1 MHRLL
6 IVDDEEI
13 EREGMAQFIPWDT
26 YGMKVVGTARNGA
39 EGLEKIAKYKPDLA
53 IVDIKMPVMNG
64 IEMIRKAKEQYPDMT
79 FVVLSGYGDY
89 EFTSQAME
97 LGVRHYIL
105 KPCDE
110 AKMIPVL
117 NKAIA
122 EMEETRAQNAR
133 SEKVEAE
140 ARLLKPYAWE
150 QLFRDLLQGR
160 ALPQGSST
168 RQLLEE
174 LGGEERSILLLD
186 FRLKCGFD
194 SLERYVVGNML
205 GDLLPDST
213 LLMTTGIDRDVLV
226 LADAAAEPSLE
237 SAVQVLK
244 KEFKRFETVNMLSA
258 ASRTGT
264 LDELSTLFQQVRE
277 LLQLNPDENET
288 ALLRPGQNA
297 ALPETVN
304 EIFDIR
310 ALRQAGSYEEL
321 LRELSLA
328 FARMEAKSYRPRQ
341 RTQLCELAWKLLF
354 EGKTPPEESLAAWAD
369 ALTAAWSLPQPDAR
383 SREIFLAI
391 YENLSDPDFSL
402 QTIAQQR
409 LFMSEDHLRRI
420 FSQMTGERFS
430 AYLERAR
437 ITQAQ
442 RLLEYHPEMKISR
455 LAALVGYPLD
465 GQYAKES
472 RLCKPCAEKPP
483 IRANVQTVCRKC
495 AAAFLH
501 KERTPNL
508 AI

>member
-1 MHRLL
+1 MEKGRIGLYTLL

-110 AKMIPVL
+110 AKMITVL
-117 NKAIA
+117 NKAFA
-122 EMEETRAQNAR
+122 ELEETRERNAH
-133 SEKVEAE
+133 SEKMETE
-140 ARLLKPYAWE
+140 ARLLKPYARE
-150 QLFRDLLQGR
+150 QLFRDLLLGKAQ
-160 ALPQGSST
+160 ASSGA
-168 RQLLEE
+168 RQLLSG
-174 LGGEERSILLLD
+174 LGGEQRTVLLLD

-205 GDLLPDST
+205 GDLLPDGT
-213 LLMTTGIDRDVLV
+213 LLMTTGINRDVLV
-226 LADAAAEPSLE
+226 LTDAMAEPSVE
-237 SAVQVLK
+237 TAVQVLK
-244 KEFKRFETVNMLSA
+244 KEFKRFETLPMLSS

-264 LDELSTLFQQVRE
+264 LAELSVLFQQVQE

-288 ALLRPGQNA
+288 ALLRPSQNA
-297 ALPETVN
+297 ALPETVT

-321 LRELSLA
+321 LRELALA
-328 FARMEAKSYRPRQ
+328 FARMEAKNYRPRQ
-341 RTQLCELAWKLLF
+341 RQQLCELAWKLLF
-354 EGKTPPEESLAAWAD
+354 EDKAAPEDSLPAWAD

-442 RLLEYHPEMKISR
+442 RLLEFQPDMKISR
-455 LAALVGYPLD
+455 LAELVGYPLD
-465 GQYAKES
+465 GQYFSK
-472 RLCKPCAEKPP
+472 
-483 IRANVQTVCRKC
+483 VFRKIC
-495 AAAFLH
+495 GV
-501 KERTPNL
+501 TPTEYRSKY
-508 AI
+508 

>member
-1 MHRLL
+1 MEKGRIGLYTLL

-117 NKAIA
+117 NKAFA
-122 EMEETRAQNAR
+122 ELEETRERNAH
-133 SEKVEAE
+133 SEKMETE
-140 ARLLKPYAWE
+140 ARLLKPYARE
-150 QLFRDLLQGR
+150 QLFRDLLLGKAQ
-160 ALPQGSST
+160 ASSGA
-168 RQLLEE
+168 RQLLSG
-174 LGGEERSILLLD
+174 LGGEQRTVLLLD

-205 GDLLPDST
+205 GDLLPDGT
-213 LLMTTGIDRDVLV
+213 LLMTTGINRDVLV
-226 LADAAAEPSLE
+226 LTDAMAEPSVE
-237 SAVQVLK
+237 TAVQVLK
-244 KEFKRFETVNMLSA
+244 KEFKRFETLPMLSS

-264 LDELSTLFQQVRE
+264 LAELSVLFQQVQE

-288 ALLRPGQNA
+288 ALLRPSQNA
-297 ALPETVN
+297 ALPETVT

-321 LRELSLA
+321 LRELALA
-328 FARMEAKSYRPRQ
+328 FARMEAKNYRPRQ
-341 RTQLCELAWKLLF
+341 RQQLCELAWKLLF
-354 EGKTPPEESLAAWAD
+354 EDKAAPEDSLPAWAD

-442 RLLEYHPEMKISR
+442 RLLEFQPDMKISR
-455 LAALVGYPLD
+455 LAELVGYPLD
-465 GQYAKES
+465 GQYFSK
-472 RLCKPCAEKPP
+472 
-483 IRANVQTVCRKC
+483 VFRKIC
-495 AAAFLH
+495 GV
-501 KERTPNL
+501 TPTEYRSKY
-508 AI
+508 

>member
-1 MHRLL
+1 MEKGRIGLYTLL

-117 NKAIA
+117 NKAFA
-122 EMEETRAQNAR
+122 ELEETRERNAH
-133 SEKVEAE
+133 SEKMETE
-140 ARLLKPYAWE
+140 ARLLKPYARE
-150 QLFRDLLQGR
+150 QLFRDLLLGKAQ
-160 ALPQGSST
+160 ASSGA
-168 RQLLEE
+168 RQLLSG
-174 LGGEERSILLLD
+174 LGGEQRTVLLLD

-205 GDLLPDST
+205 GDLLPDGT
-213 LLMTTGIDRDVLV
+213 LLMTTGINRDVLV
-226 LADAAAEPSLE
+226 LTDAMAEPSVE
-237 SAVQVLK
+237 TAVHVLK
-244 KEFKRFETVNMLSA
+244 KEFKRFETLPMLSS

-264 LDELSTLFQQVRE
+264 LAELSVLFQQVQE

-288 ALLRPGQNA
+288 ALLRPSQNA

-310 ALRQAGSYEEL
+310 ALRQAGSYKEL
-321 LRELSLA
+321 LRELALA
-328 FARMEAKSYRPRQ
+328 FARMEAKNYRPRQ
-341 RTQLCELAWKLLF
+341 RQQLCELAWKLLF
-354 EGKTPPEESLAAWAD
+354 EDKAAPEDSLPAWAD

-442 RLLEYHPEMKISR
+442 RLLEFQPDMKISR
-455 LAALVGYPLD
+455 LAELVGYPLD
-465 GQYAKES
+465 GQYFSK
-472 RLCKPCAEKPP
+472 
-483 IRANVQTVCRKC
+483 VFRKIC
-495 AAAFLH
+495 GV
-501 KERTPNL
+501 TPTEYRSKY
-508 AI
+508 

>member
-1 MHRLL
+1 MEKGRIGLYTLL

-26 YGMKVVGTARNGA
+26 YEMKVVGTARNGA

-110 AKMIPVL
+110 SKMIPVL
-117 NKAIA
+117 NKAFA
-122 EMEETRAQNAR
+122 ELEETRERNAH
-133 SEKVEAE
+133 SEKMETE
-140 ARLLKPYAWE
+140 ARLLKPYARE
-150 QLFRDLLQGR
+150 QLFRDLLLGKAQ
-160 ALPQGSST
+160 ASSGA
-168 RQLLEE
+168 RQLLTE
-174 LGGEERSILLLD
+174 LGGTQRSVLLLD

-205 GDLLPDST
+205 GDLLPDGT
-213 LLMTTGIDRDVLV
+213 LLMTTGVDRDVLV
-226 LADAAAEPSLE
+226 LADAMAEPSVE
-237 SAVQVLK
+237 TAVQVLK
-244 KEFKRFETVNMLSA
+244 KEFKRFETLPMLSS

-264 LDELSTLFQQVRE
+264 LAELSVLFRQVQE

-288 ALLRPGQNA
+288 ALLRPSQNA

-321 LRELSLA
+321 LRELALA
-328 FARMEAKSYRPRQ
+328 FARMEAKNYRPRQ
-341 RTQLCELAWKLLF
+341 RQQLCELAWKLLF
-354 EGKTPPEESLAAWAD
+354 EDKAAPEDSLPAWAD

-430 AYLERAR
+430 AYLEHAR

-442 RLLEYHPEMKISR
+442 RLLEFQPDMKISR
-455 LAALVGYPLD
+455 LAELVGYPLD
-465 GQYAKES
+465 GQYFSKVF
-472 RLCKPCAEKPP
+472 RKLCGVTPTEY
-483 IRANVQTVCRKC
+483 RNKC
-495 AAAFLH
+495 
-501 KERTPNL
+501 
-508 AI
+508 

>member
-1 MHRLL
+1 MEKGRIGLYTLL

-26 YGMKVVGTARNGA
+26 YGMKVIGTARNGA

-117 NKAIA
+117 NKAFA
-122 EMEETRAQNAR
+122 ELEETRERNAH
-133 SEKVEAE
+133 SEKMETE
-140 ARLLKPYAWE
+140 ARLLKPYARE
-150 QLFRDLLQGR
+150 QLFRDLLLGKAQ
-160 ALPQGSST
+160 ASSGA
-168 RQLLEE
+168 RQLLSG
-174 LGGEERSILLLD
+174 LGGEQRTVLLLD

-205 GDLLPDST
+205 GDLLPDGT
-213 LLMTTGIDRDVLV
+213 LLMTTGINRDVLV
-226 LADAAAEPSLE
+226 LTDAMAEPSVE
-237 SAVQVLK
+237 TAVHVLK
-244 KEFKRFETVNMLSA
+244 KEFKRFETLPMLSS

-264 LDELSTLFQQVRE
+264 LAELSVLFQQVQE

-288 ALLRPGQNA
+288 ALLRPSQNA

-321 LRELSLA
+321 LRELALA
-328 FARMEAKSYRPRQ
+328 FARMEAKNYRPRQ
-341 RTQLCELAWKLLF
+341 RQQLCELAWKLLF
-354 EGKTPPEESLAAWAD
+354 EDKAAPEDSLPAWAD

-442 RLLEYHPEMKISR
+442 RLLEFQPDMKISR
-455 LAALVGYPLD
+455 LAELVGYPLD
-465 GQYAKES
+465 GQYFSK
-472 RLCKPCAEKPP
+472 
-483 IRANVQTVCRKC
+483 VFRKIC
-495 AAAFLH
+495 GV
-501 KERTPNL
+501 TPTEYRNKC
-508 AI
+508 

>member
-1 MHRLL
+1 MEKGRIGLYTLL

-13 EREGMAQFIPWDT
+13 EREGMAQFIPWDS
-26 YGMKVVGTARNGA
+26 YEMKVVSTARNGA
-39 EGLEKIAKYKPDLA
+39 EGLEKIAKYRPDLA

-64 IEMIRKAKEQYPDMT
+64 IEMIRQAREQYPDMT

-110 AKMIPVL
+110 SKMIPVL
-117 NKAIA
+117 NKAFA
-122 EMEETRAQNAR
+122 ELEETRERNAH
-133 SEKVEAE
+133 SEKMETE
-140 ARLLKPYAWE
+140 ARLLKPYARE
-150 QLFRDLLQGR
+150 QLFRDLLLGKAQ
-160 ALPQGSST
+160 ASSGA
-168 RQLLEE
+168 RQLLSG
-174 LGGEERSILLLD
+174 LGGEQRTVLLLD

-205 GDLLPDST
+205 GDLLPDGT

-226 LADAAAEPSLE
+226 LTDAMAEPSVE
-237 SAVQVLK
+237 TAVQVLK
-244 KEFKRFETVNMLSA
+244 KEFKRFETLPMLSS

-264 LDELSTLFQQVRE
+264 LAELSVLFRQVQE

-288 ALLRPGQNA
+288 ALLRPSQNA

-321 LRELSLA
+321 LRELALA
-328 FARMEAKSYRPRQ
+328 FARMEAKNYRPRQ
-341 RTQLCELAWKLLF
+341 RQQLCELAWKLLF
-354 EGKTPPEESLAAWAD
+354 EDKAAPEDALAAWAD
-369 ALTAAWSLPQPDAR
+369 ALTAAWNLPQPDAR
-383 SREIFLAI
+383 NREIFLAI

-430 AYLERAR
+430 AYLEHAR

-442 RLLEYHPEMKISR
+442 RLLEFQPDMKISR
-455 LAALVGYPLD
+455 LAELVGYPLD
-465 GQYAKES
+465 GQYFSK
-472 RLCKPCAEKPP
+472 
-483 IRANVQTVCRKC
+483 VFRKIC
-495 AAAFLH
+495 GV
-501 KERTPNL
+501 TPTEYRSKY
-508 AI
+508 

>member
-1 MHRLL
+1 MEKLL

-13 EREGMAQFIPWDT
+13 ELDGMAELIDWPS
-26 YGMKVVGTARNGA
+26 YGYELVGTAVNGKR
-39 EGLEKIAKYKPDLA
+39 GLALIQEKQPD
-53 IVDIKMPVMNG
+53 IVITDIKMPVMDG
-64 IEMIRKAKEQYPDMT
+64 LAMIRAAQGEHADT
-79 FVVLSGYGDY
+79 VFVVLSGYGDY

-110 AKMIPVL
+110 GKIIPVL
-117 NKAIA
+117 DKAIA
-122 EMEETRAQNAR
+122 ELEETRAQNAR

-140 ARLLKPYAWE
+140 ARMLKPYARE

-160 ALPQGSST
+160 ALPQGSGT
-168 RQLLEE
+168 RQLLDE
-174 LGGEERSILLLD
+174 LGGEARSVLLLD

-194 SLERYVVGNML
+194 SLERYVIGNML
-205 GDLLPDST
+205 GDLLPDGT
-213 LLMTTGIDRDVLV
+213 LLMTTGIDWDVLV
-226 LADAAAEPSLE
+226 LADASAEPSLE

-264 LDELSTLFQQVRE
+264 LEELATLFQQVQE

-288 ALLRPGQNA
+288 ALLRPSQNA
-297 ALPETVN
+297 TLPETVN

-321 LRELSLA
+321 LRELALA
-328 FARMEAKSYRPRQ
+328 FARMEAKNYRPRQ
-341 RTQLCELAWKLLF
+341 RQQLCELAWKLLF

-383 SREIFLAI
+383 SREIFLAV
-391 YENLSDPDFSL
+391 YENLSDPEFSM

-430 AYLERAR
+430 AYLEHAR

-442 RLLEYHPEMKISR
+442 RLLEFQPEMKISR
-455 LAALVGYPLD
+455 LAELVGYPLD
-465 GQYAKES
+465 GQYFSK
-472 RLCKPCAEKPP
+472 
-483 IRANVQTVCRKC
+483 VFRKIC
-495 AAAFLH
+495 GV
-501 KERTPNL
+501 TPTEYRNKC
-508 AI
+508 

>member
-1 MHRLL
+1 MEKGRIGLYTLL

-117 NKAIA
+117 NKAFA
-122 EMEETRAQNAR
+122 ELEETRERNAH
-133 SEKVEAE
+133 SEKMETE
-140 ARLLKPYAWE
+140 ARLLKPYARE
-150 QLFRDLLQGR
+150 QLFRDLLLGKAQ
-160 ALPQGSST
+160 ASSGA
-168 RQLLEE
+168 RQLLSG
-174 LGGEERSILLLD
+174 LGGEQRTVLLLD

-205 GDLLPDST
+205 GDLLPDGT
-213 LLMTTGIDRDVLV
+213 LLMTTGINRDVLV
-226 LADAAAEPSLE
+226 LTDAMAEPSVE
-237 SAVQVLK
+237 TAVQVLK
-244 KEFKRFETVNMLSA
+244 KEFKRFETLPMLSS

-264 LDELSTLFQQVRE
+264 LAELSVLFQQVQE

-288 ALLRPGQNA
+288 ALLRPSQNA
-297 ALPETVN
+297 ALPETVT

-321 LRELSLA
+321 LRELALA
-328 FARMEAKSYRPRQ
+328 FARMEAKNYRPRQ
-341 RTQLCELAWKLLF
+341 RQQLCELAWKLLF
-354 EGKTPPEESLAAWAD
+354 EDKAAPEDALAAWAD
-369 ALTAAWSLPQPDAR
+369 ALTAAWNLPQPDAR
-383 SREIFLAI
+383 NREIFLAI

-442 RLLEYHPEMKISR
+442 RLLEFQPDMKISR
-455 LAALVGYPLD
+455 LAELVGYPLD
-465 GQYAKES
+465 GQYFSK
-472 RLCKPCAEKPP
+472 
-483 IRANVQTVCRKC
+483 VFRKIC
-495 AAAFLH
+495 GV
-501 KERTPNL
+501 TPTEYRSKY
-508 AI
+508 

>member
-1 MHRLL
+1 MEKGRIGLYTLL

-13 EREGMAQFIPWDT
+13 EREGMAQFIPWDS
-26 YGMKVVGTARNGA
+26 YEMKVVSTARNGA
-39 EGLEKIAKYKPDLA
+39 EGLEKIAKYRPDLA

-110 AKMIPVL
+110 SKMIPVL
-117 NKAIA
+117 NKAFA
-122 EMEETRAQNAR
+122 ELEETRERNAH
-133 SEKVEAE
+133 SEKMETE
-140 ARLLKPYAWE
+140 ARLLKPYARE
-150 QLFRDLLQGR
+150 QLFRDLLLGKAQ
-160 ALPQGSST
+160 ASSGA
-168 RQLLEE
+168 RQLLTE
-174 LGGEERSILLLD
+174 LGGTQRSVLLLD

-205 GDLLPDST
+205 GDLLPDGT
-213 LLMTTGIDRDVLV
+213 LLMTTGVDRDVLV
-226 LADAAAEPSLE
+226 LADAMAEPSVE
-237 SAVQVLK
+237 TAVQVLK
-244 KEFKRFETVNMLSA
+244 KEFKRFETLPMLSS

-264 LDELSTLFQQVRE
+264 LAELSVLFRQVQE

-288 ALLRPGQNA
+288 ALLRPSQNA

-321 LRELSLA
+321 LRELALA
-328 FARMEAKSYRPRQ
+328 FARMEAKNYRPRQ
-341 RTQLCELAWKLLF
+341 RQQLCELAWKLLF
-354 EGKTPPEESLAAWAD
+354 EDKAAPEDSLPAWAD

-430 AYLERAR
+430 AYLEHAR

-442 RLLEYHPEMKISR
+442 RLLEFQPDMKISR
-455 LAALVGYPLD
+455 LAELVGYPLD
-465 GQYAKES
+465 GQYFSKVF
-472 RLCKPCAEKPP
+472 RKLCGVTPTEY
-483 IRANVQTVCRKC
+483 RNKC
-495 AAAFLH
+495 
-501 KERTPNL
+501 
-508 AI
+508 

>member
-1 MHRLL
+1 MEKGRIGLYTLL

-13 EREGMAQFIPWDT
+13 EREGMAQFIPWDS
-26 YGMKVVGTARNGA
+26 YEMKVVSTARNGA
-39 EGLEKIAKYKPDLA
+39 EGLEKIAKYRPDLA

-64 IEMIRKAKEQYPDMT
+64 IEMIRQAREPYPDMT

-110 AKMIPVL
+110 SKMIPVL
-117 NKAIA
+117 NKAFA
-122 EMEETRAQNAR
+122 ELEETRERNAH
-133 SEKVEAE
+133 SEKMETE
-140 ARLLKPYAWE
+140 ARLLKPYARE
-150 QLFRDLLQGR
+150 QLFRDLLLGKAQ
-160 ALPQGSST
+160 ASSGA
-168 RQLLEE
+168 RQLLSG
-174 LGGEERSILLLD
+174 LGGEQRTVLLLD

-205 GDLLPDST
+205 GDLLPGGT

-226 LADAAAEPSLE
+226 LTDAMAEPSVE
-237 SAVQVLK
+237 TAVQVLK
-244 KEFKRFETVNMLSA
+244 KEFKRFETLPMLSS

-264 LDELSTLFQQVRE
+264 LAELSVLFRQVQE

-288 ALLRPGQNA
+288 ALLRPSQNA

-321 LRELSLA
+321 LRELALA
-328 FARMEAKSYRPRQ
+328 FARMEAKNYRPRQ
-341 RTQLCELAWKLLF
+341 QQQLCELAWKLLF
-354 EGKTPPEESLAAWAD
+354 EDKAAPEDSLPAWAD

-442 RLLEYHPEMKISR
+442 RLLEFQPDMKISR
-455 LAALVGYPLD
+455 LAELVGYPLD
-465 GQYAKES
+465 GQYFSKVF
-472 RLCKPCAEKPP
+472 RKLCG
-483 IRANVQTVCRKC
+483 V
-495 AAAFLH
+495 
-501 KERTPNL
+501 TPTEYRSKY
-508 AI
+508 